1 MIAQDKPHIASW
13 FRMKLFLR
21 DIFVLL
27 NYEWKSKTT
36 IDLNL

>member
-13 FRMKLFLR
+13 FQMKLLLR